1 MQLSYSA
8 MRINLQS
15 KTPCTDDVLAR
26 STPMDSTM
34 SSVFRRPAVSATMT
48 GKPPISSDSS
58 RMSLVV
64 PGIGVTIAASL

>member
-1 MQLSYSA
+1 
-8 MRINLQS
+8 
-15 KTPCTDDVLAR
+15 
-26 STPMDSTM
+26 M